1 MRLGLAAMIMALAAP
16 ASAAD
21 GEIWRVYPV
30 DGGGG
35 TIAALAPGEAD
46 SPEPYWGFSMTCLP
60 SQDWTANV
68 SGIDAKA
75 LANAIAGGDS
85 ITVAVIA
92 DDNPDRTPIS
102 GFFPTI
108 SFGQMYGEWEYA
120 FSFDL
125 DSLDELGSA
134 ETLAVKGTGVD
145 FSLPTDGTEDAFSK
159 FRGLCVALP
168 AAQQ

>member
-1 MRLGLAAMIMALAAP
+1 MRLGLAVVIMALAVP
-16 ASAAD
+16 AAAAND
-21 GEIWRVYPV
+21 DIWRVYPV

-35 TIAALAPGEAD
+35 TIAALPPGEAD

-60 SQDWTANV
+60 SQDWTATV

-75 LANAIAGGDS
+75 LANAISSGES

-102 GFFPTI
+102 GYFPSI
-108 SFGQMYGEWEYA
+108 SFGEMYGEWEYA
-120 FSFDL
+120 FPFGL

-145 FSLPTDGTEDAFSK
+145 FGLPSKGTEEAFSK
-159 FRGLCVALP
+159 FRALCAALP